1 MAKTSFKVK
10 VQKDYTADEFFA
22 LIKDHQLSAGQPE
35 KIRYMMSDR
44 IVFPPIDQAN
54 QVQIM
59 KTGQKA
65 WSVAVMEEA
74 KLESE
79 LANAAVRGAVN
90 GALSGVFGRLS
101 WIVAAFIPNPNK
113 KKATELAAA
122 TAKEIE
128 ALNL

>member
-1 MAKTSFKVK
+1 MAKNSFKIK

-35 KIRYMMSDR
+35 KIRYMLSDL
-44 IVFPPIDQAN
+44 IIFPPIDQAN

-59 KTGQKA
+59 KIRQKT
-65 WSVAVMEEA
+65 WAVVVEEEA
-74 KLESE
+74 KIESE

-90 GALSGVFGRLS
+90 GALSGLFGRLS

-113 KKATELAAA
+113 KKATEQAEA